1 MEGQLLLEA
10 GVTIS
15 LYHVGLPAAVLEDT
29 EFISQG
35 SLEKHN
41 QLIEDKIYLCL
52 YTGFSGGSAVKNL
65 SANAGVTGSISGSER
80 APGGQ
85 NGYPPQYSC
94 LENLH
99 GQRSLEGY
107 SPWGC
112 RVEQDLATKQQI
124 SVYQ

>member
-10 GVTIS
+10 GVIIF
-15 LYHVGLPAAVLEDT
+15 LYHVGLPAAILEDA
-29 EFISQG
+29 ECIGQG

-52 YTGFSGGSAVKNL
+52 HMGFPGCSVVKNL
-65 SANAGVTGSISGSER
+65 PVNAGVTGSIPGSER
-80 APGGQ
+80 SPGGQ
-85 NGYPPQYSC
+85 NGSPLQYSC

-99 GQRSLEGY
+99 GQRSL
-107 SPWGC
+107 WRATVHGC

-124 SVYQ
+124 SMYQ

>member
-41 QLIEDKIYLCL
+41 QLIEDTIYLCL

-94 LENLH
+94 LDQNSTDRGAQWAAVH
-99 GQRSLEGY
+99 GVTKSRSRL
-107 SPWGC
+107 C
-112 RVEQDLATKQQI
+112 H
-124 SVYQ
+124 